1 MYPSLDLWQILTA
14 RTPVSL
20 SCWKERLT
28 CVSARNTAF
37 FRKLTP
43 KFSLWR
49 FKMPDSN
56 LRNESNYGIYFAE
69 AFNGSVLDPIFPNDS
84 ISTCRNFTLDSQV
97 VGVGIFLSVFILV
110 AIVGNI
116 LVILSVV
123 CNKHLQTVT
132 NYFIVNLA
140 MADLL
145 LGIIVLPFSASLEVL
160 GCWVFGRV
168 FCNIWAA
175 VDVLCCTAS
184 ILSLCIISIDRY
196 IGVKYCL
203 KYPSI
208 MTERRAVAILVLVW
222 VSSTVISVGPLLGW
236 KEPPPVDDSIC
247 RITEEPGYAL
257 FSSLFSFY
265 LPLMVILIMY
275 FRVYVVA
282 RRTTKSLE
290 AGVKRERNK
299 SMEVVLRIHC
309 RSVLEDARPASS
321 KSNKNHPFRSSLS
334 VRLMKF
340 SREKKAAK
348 TLAIVV
354 GMFILCWLPF
364 FFFLPLGS
372 FFPALKP
379 SDTVFKVVFWL
390 GYFNSCINPMIYPC
404 SSKEFQRAFTRLL
417 RCQCHQR
424 RRVLRRFYDQRWR
437 TAVKGMTRDQKADYK
452 TGYAVR
458 ESCGSSL
465 LYKGK
470 GRSLG
475 FNRWSLFP
483 PLQKSSF
490 QLKEKVN
497 NLSNKIKGGT
507 GKGTTPAVGRI
518 DIVDTV
524 SMGIYSSCEQNSYQF
539 YDLADCYG
547 LKETDI

>member
-1 MYPSLDLWQILTA
+1 MT
-14 RTPVSL
+14 
-20 SCWKERLT
+20 
-28 CVSARNTAF
+28 
-37 FRKLTP
+37 
-43 KFSLWR
+43 
-49 FKMPDSN
+49 DSN
-56 LRNESNYGIYFAE
+56 LRNESNYGIYFVE
-69 AFNGSVLDPIFPNDS
+69 AFNGSVLDQTFKNDS
-84 ISTCRNFTLDSQV
+84 ITTCTNFIMDPQV
-97 VGVGIFLSVFILV
+97 IGVGIILSIFILV

-132 NYFIVNLA
+132 NFFIVNLA

-145 LGIIVLPFSASLEVL
+145 LSIIVLPFSASLEVL

-184 ILSLCIISIDRY
+184 ILSLCIISVDRY
-196 IGVKYCL
+196 IGVKHCL

-208 MTERRAVAILVLVW
+208 MTERKAVAILVLVW

-299 SMEVVLRIHC
+299 SIEVVLRIHC
-309 RSVLEDARPASS
+309 RSVLEDARSSSS
-321 KSNKNHPFRSSLS
+321 KSSKNHPFRSSLS

-364 FFFLPLGS
+364 FFFLPMGS

-379 SDTVFKVVFWL
+379 SETVFKVIFWL

-424 RRVLRRFYDQRWR
+424 QRVLRRFYDQRWR
-437 TAVKGMTRDQKADYK
+437 TAVKEMTRDQRGDYK
-452 TGYAVR
+452 PGYAVH
-458 ESCGSSL
+458 ESYGSSL
-465 LYKGK
+465 LHKGK

-475 FNRWSLFP
+475 FKRWSLFP

-507 GKGTTPAVGRI
+507 GKSTTPTVGRI

-524 SMGIYSSCEQNSYQF
+524 SMGIYNSCEQSSYQF
-539 YDLADCYG
+539 YDLSDCYG

>member
-1 MYPSLDLWQILTA
+1 MDVVFAGASFFPSVLFLFLFSFVAFYFPFAWPVINTDSVNGCLATLLERQNERRL
-14 RTPVSL
+14 RTTRVTLL
-20 SCWKERLT
+20 SSENL
-28 CVSARNTAF
+28 
-37 FRKLTP
+37 LP
-43 KFSLWR
+43 YFSLWR
-49 FKMPDSN
+49 FKMTDSN
-56 LRNESNYGIYFAE
+56 LRNESNHGLFFTS
-69 AFNGSVLDPIFPNDS
+69 FNGSVSDQMLPNDS
-84 ISTCRNFTLDSQV
+84 ITTCRNFTMDSQV

-123 CNKHLQTVT
+123 CNKQLQTVT
-132 NYFIVNLA
+132 NFFIVNLA
-140 MADLL
+140 IADLL

-184 ILSLCIISIDRY
+184 ILSLCMISIDRY

-208 MTERRAVAILVLVW
+208 MTERKAVAILVLVW
-222 VSSTVISVGPLLGW
+222 VSSVVISVGPLLGW
-236 KEPPPVDDSIC
+236 KEPPPVDESIC

-282 RRTTKSLE
+282 RRTTRSLE

-321 KSNKNHPFRSSLS
+321 KSSKNHPFRSSLS

-364 FFFLPLGS
+364 FFFLPMGMFYLSIS
-372 FFPALKP
+372 FIF
-379 SDTVFKVVFWL
+379 
-390 GYFNSCINPMIYPC
+390 I
-404 SSKEFQRAFTRLL
+404 
-417 RCQCHQR
+417 
-424 RRVLRRFYDQRWR
+424 
-437 TAVKGMTRDQKADYK
+437 
-452 TGYAVR
+452 
-458 ESCGSSL
+458 
-465 LYKGK
+465 
-470 GRSLG
+470 
-475 FNRWSLFP
+475 
-483 PLQKSSF
+483 
-490 QLKEKVN
+490 
-497 NLSNKIKGGT
+497 
-507 GKGTTPAVGRI
+507 
-518 DIVDTV
+518 
-524 SMGIYSSCEQNSYQF
+524 
-539 YDLADCYG
+539 
-547 LKETDI
+547 

>member
-1 MYPSLDLWQILTA
+1 MTY
-14 RTPVSL
+14 
-20 SCWKERLT
+20 
-28 CVSARNTAF
+28 
-37 FRKLTP
+37 
-43 KFSLWR
+43 
-49 FKMPDSN
+49 SN
-56 LRNESNYGIYFAE
+56 LMNESNDGIYFEKALNE
-69 AFNGSVLDPIFPNDS
+69 SFLDQILFTDNSTNSTSCTNITLDP
-84 ISTCRNFTLDSQV
+84 QV
-97 VGVGIFLSVFILV
+97 IAVGVFLSVFILV

-116 LVILSVV
+116 LVILSVL
-123 CNKHLQTVT
+123 CNRHLQTVT
-132 NYFIVNLA
+132 NFFIVNLA
-140 MADLL
+140 IADLL
-145 LGIIVLPFSASLEVL
+145 LSIIVLPFSASLEVL

-196 IGVKYCL
+196 IGVKHCL
-203 KYPSI
+203 KYPTI
-208 MTERRAVAILVLVW
+208 MTEKKAAVILVVVW
-222 VSSTVISVGPLLGW
+222 VSSMVISIGPLLGW
-236 KEPPPVDDSIC
+236 KEPPPTDESVCS
-247 RITEEPGYAL
+247 ITEEPGYAL

-265 LPLMVILIMY
+265 LPLMVILVMY

-299 SMEVVLRIHC
+299 SIEVVLRIHC
-309 RSVLEDARPASS
+309 RSMLEDTS
-321 KSNKNHPFRSSLS
+321 KSKNHPFRSSLS

-364 FFFLPLGS
+364 FFVLPLGS

-379 SDTVFKVVFWL
+379 SDLVFKVIFWL
-390 GYFNSCINPMIYPC
+390 GYFNSCINPVIYPC

-417 RCQCHQR
+417 RCQCHRR

-437 TAVKGMTRDQKADYK
+437 TAVKGHHHQGIGGREMDTMGIGNARVTDCRP
-452 TGYAVR
+452 GYTINH
-458 ESCGSSL
+458 ESCGSSHY
-465 LYKGK
+465 YKGTK
-470 GRSLG
+470 GPSLSFKG
-475 FNRWSLFP
+475 WSLFP

-490 QLKEKVN
+490 QLKEKMN
-497 NLSNKIKGGT
+497 NLSNKIKGGPG
-507 GKGTTPAVGRI
+507 GKGGVTAPALARTEI
-518 DIVDTV
+518 DTV
-524 SMGIYSSCEQNSYQF
+524 SMGIYNDVAEQSCYQIF
-539 YDLADCYG
+539 DLTECYG

>member
-1 MYPSLDLWQILTA
+1 MT
-14 RTPVSL
+14 
-20 SCWKERLT
+20 
-28 CVSARNTAF
+28 F
-37 FRKLTP
+37 
-43 KFSLWR
+43 
-49 FKMPDSN
+49 SN
-56 LRNESNYGIYFAE
+56 LMNESNGRIYLDEPFNLSLSE
-69 AFNGSVLDPIFPNDS
+69 QTFSNGSN
-84 ISTCRNFTLDSQV
+84 STCVNVALDSQV
-97 VGVGIFLSVFILV
+97 VAMGISLSVFILV
-110 AIVGNI
+110 AIAGNI
-116 LVILSVV
+116 LVILSVL

-132 NYFIVNLA
+132 NFFIVNLA

-145 LGIIVLPFSASLEVL
+145 LSIIVLPFSASLEVL

-196 IGVKYCL
+196 IGVKHCL
-203 KYPSI
+203 KYPTI
-208 MTERRAVAILVLVW
+208 MTERKAGVILVVVW
-222 VSSTVISVGPLLGW
+222 VSSMVISIGPLLGW

-265 LPLMVILIMY
+265 LPLMVILVMY

-290 AGVKRERNK
+290 AGVKRERNQ
-299 SMEVVLRIHC
+299 SIEVVLRIHC
-309 RSVLEDARPASS
+309 RSVLGNVGATAS
-321 KSNKNHPFRSSLS
+321 KSGKHHPFRSSLS

-354 GMFILCWLPF
+354 GMFIVCWLPF

-372 FFPALKP
+372 LFPSLKP
-379 SDTVFKVVFWL
+379 SETVFKVVFWL

-417 RCQCHQR
+417 RCHCQRR

-437 TAVKGMTRDQKADYK
+437 TAVKGITMEHRGDCRPDF
-452 TGYAVR
+452 VIH
-458 ESCGSSL
+458 ESCGNS
-465 LYKGK
+465 YFRKRK
-470 GRSLG
+470 RRSLNLKG
-475 FNRWSLFP
+475 WSLFP

-490 QLKEKVN
+490 QLKEKMN
-497 NLSNKIKGGT
+497 SLSNKIKGGT
-507 GKGTTPAVGRI
+507 GKGTTPALGRTEI
-518 DIVDTV
+518 DTV
-524 SMGIYSSCEQNSYQF
+524 SMGIYNDCEQNSYQIF
-539 YDLADCYG
+539 DLTESYS

>member
-1 MYPSLDLWQILTA
+1 MT
-14 RTPVSL
+14 
-20 SCWKERLT
+20 
-28 CVSARNTAF
+28 
-37 FRKLTP
+37 
-43 KFSLWR
+43 
-49 FKMPDSN
+49 DSN
-56 LRNESNYGIYFAE
+56 LRNESNHHIYFPE
-69 AFNGSVLDPIFPNDS
+69 DFNGSALDQIFNDS
-84 ISTCRNFTLDSQV
+84 IATCTNFTMDSQV
-97 VGVGIFLSVFILV
+97 VGVGITLSVFILV

-132 NYFIVNLA
+132 NFFIVNLA
-140 MADLL
+140 IADLL
-145 LGIIVLPFSASLEVL
+145 LSIIVLPFSASLEVL

-196 IGVKYCL
+196 IGVKHCL

-208 MTERRAVAILVLVW
+208 MTEGKAIAILVLVW

-309 RSVLEDARPASS
+309 RSVLEDARPDSS
-321 KSNKNHPFRSSLS
+321 KSSKNHPFRSSLS

-364 FFFLPLGS
+364 FFFLPMGMS
-372 FFPALKP
+372 CYFT
-379 SDTVFKVVFWL
+379 SVV
-390 GYFNSCINPMIYPC
+390 
-404 SSKEFQRAFTRLL
+404 Q
-417 RCQCHQR
+417 H
-424 RRVLRRFYDQRWR
+424 
-437 TAVKGMTRDQKADYK
+437 
-452 TGYAVR
+452 
-458 ESCGSSL
+458 
-465 LYKGK
+465 
-470 GRSLG
+470 
-475 FNRWSLFP
+475 
-483 PLQKSSF
+483 
-490 QLKEKVN
+490 
-497 NLSNKIKGGT
+497 
-507 GKGTTPAVGRI
+507 
-518 DIVDTV
+518 
-524 SMGIYSSCEQNSYQF
+524 
-539 YDLADCYG
+539 
-547 LKETDI
+547 

>member
-1 MYPSLDLWQILTA
+1 MELKNQTCCTSIDSVKRDATTRKPWHGQKKDVFFVLVIFFLLSKWYVVFSKRPLYFKNNDFFQSFFNSFLIVFSRLLLFLLFKRHHFFHTCILAA
-14 RTPVSL
+14 RVPDCLETENNVRHTSF
-20 SCWKERLT
+20 R
-28 CVSARNTAF
+28 
-37 FRKLTP
+37 RKLHLN
-43 KFSLWR
+43 FSLWR
-49 FKMPDSN
+49 FKMTDCN
-56 LRNESNYGIYFAE
+56 LCNESNHRIYFPE
-69 AFNGSVLDPIFPNDS
+69 AFNGSATDQVLRNGS
-84 ISTCRNFTLDSQV
+84 ITTCTNFTMDSQV
-97 VGVGIFLSVFILV
+97 VGVGITLSVFILV

-132 NYFIVNLA
+132 NFFIVNLA

-145 LGIIVLPFSASLEVL
+145 LSIIVLPFSASLEVL

-196 IGVKYCL
+196 IGVKHCL

-208 MTERRAVAILVLVW
+208 MTERKAVVILVLVW

-236 KEPPPVDDSIC
+236 KEPPPVDESIC

-282 RRTTKSLE
+282 RRTTNSLE

-309 RSVLEDARPASS
+309 RSVLQDAQPGSS
-321 KSNKNHPFRSSLS
+321 KSSKNHPFRSSLS

-364 FFFLPLGS
+364 FFFLPMGTWCYFS
-372 FFPALKP
+372 SALH
-379 SDTVFKVVFWL
+379 L
-390 GYFNSCINPMIYPC
+390 H
-404 SSKEFQRAFTRLL
+404 ARLL
-417 RCQCHQR
+417 PSFLHAAC
-424 RRVLRRFYDQRWR
+424 F
-437 TAVKGMTRDQKADYK
+437 
-452 TGYAVR
+452 
-458 ESCGSSL
+458 
-465 LYKGK
+465 
-470 GRSLG
+470 
-475 FNRWSLFP
+475 WSNF
-483 PLQKSSF
+483 
-490 QLKEKVN
+490 
-497 NLSNKIKGGT
+497 
-507 GKGTTPAVGRI
+507 
-518 DIVDTV
+518 
-524 SMGIYSSCEQNSYQF
+524 
-539 YDLADCYG
+539 
-547 LKETDI
+547 

>member
-1 MYPSLDLWQILTA
+1 M
-14 RTPVSL
+14 
-20 SCWKERLT
+20 
-28 CVSARNTAF
+28 
-37 FRKLTP
+37 RKLTLN
-43 KFSLWR
+43 FSLWR
-49 FKMPDSN
+49 KMTDSN
-56 LRNESNYGIYFAE
+56 LRNESNYGLYFE
-69 AFNGSVLDPIFPNDS
+69 TFNVSALERIFPDDN
-84 ISTCRNFTLDSQV
+84 ITKCGNFTMDPQV
-97 VGVGIFLSVFILV
+97 VGTGIFLAVFILV

-123 CNKHLQTVT
+123 CNKHLQNIT
-132 NYFIVNLA
+132 NFFIVNLA

-145 LGIIVLPFSASLEVL
+145 LSIIVLPFSASLEVL

-236 KEPPPVDDSIC
+236 KEPPPEHETVC
-247 RITEEPGYAL
+247 GITEEPGYAL

-275 FRVYVVA
+275 FQVYIVA

-299 SMEVVLRIHC
+299 SAEVVLRIHC
-309 RSVLEDARPASS
+309 RSVLEDARSASS
-321 KSNKNHPFRSSLS
+321 KNSKTHPFRSSLS

-364 FFFLPLGS
+364 FLFLPLGS

-379 SDTVFKVVFWL
+379 SESVFKFIFWL
-390 GYFNSCINPMIYPC
+390 GYFNSCINPVIYPC

-417 RCQCHQR
+417 RCQCHQK

-437 TAVKGMTRDQKADYK
+437 TAVKGMTRDQMRDYAA
-452 TGYAVR
+452 GYPMH
-458 ESCGSSL
+458 ESCG
-465 LYKGK
+465 
-470 GRSLG
+470 RSLIHKRKHCSLG
-475 FNRWSLFP
+475 LKKLSLFS

-490 QLKEKVN
+490 QFKEKVN
-497 NLSNKIKGGT
+497 DLSNKIKGGT
-507 GKGTTPAVGRI
+507 GKGTPPALGETDTVE
-518 DIVDTV
+518 TV
-524 SMGIYSSCEQNSYQF
+524 SMGIYNSCEQSSFQF
-539 YDLADCYG
+539 YDLAECYG

>member
-1 MYPSLDLWQILTA
+1 MT
-14 RTPVSL
+14 
-20 SCWKERLT
+20 
-28 CVSARNTAF
+28 
-37 FRKLTP
+37 
-43 KFSLWR
+43 
-49 FKMPDSN
+49 DSN
-56 LRNESNYGIYFAE
+56 SQNESNRGIYFAE

-84 ISTCRNFTLDSQV
+84 VTTCTNFSMDSQV
-97 VGVGIFLSVFILV
+97 VGVGVVLSVFILV
-110 AIVGNI
+110 AILGNI

-132 NYFIVNLA
+132 NFFIVNLA

-145 LGIIVLPFSASLEVL
+145 LSIIVLPFSASLEVL
-160 GCWVFGRV
+160 GCWVFGRL

-184 ILSLCIISIDRY
+184 ILSLCVISIDRY

-208 MTERRAVAILVLVW
+208 MTEGKAVAILILVW
-222 VSSTVISVGPLLGW
+222 VLSAVISVGPLLGW
-236 KEPPPVDDSIC
+236 KEAPPVDDSIC
-247 RITEEPGYAL
+247 SITEEPGYAL

-265 LPLMVILIMY
+265 LPLMVILFMY

-282 RRTTKSLE
+282 RRTTRSLE
-290 AGVKRERNK
+290 AGVKRERDK

-309 RSVLEDARPASS
+309 RSVLEDARSASS
-321 KSNKNHPFRSSLS
+321 KSSKNHPFRSSLS

-364 FFFLPLGS
+364 FFFLPMGS

-379 SDTVFKVVFWL
+379 SEVVFKVIFWL

-424 RRVLRRFYDQRWR
+424 QRVLRRFYDQRWR
-437 TAVKGMTRDQKADYK
+437 TAVKGMKTDQRGDYNP
-452 TGYAVR
+452 GYAVH
-458 ESCGSSL
+458 ESSL
-465 LYKGK
+465 LQKEG
-470 GRSLG
+470 GRSLS
-475 FNRWSLFP
+475 FKRWSLFP
-483 PLQKSSF
+483 RLQKSSF
-490 QLKEKVN
+490 SLKETVN
-497 NLSNKIKGGT
+497 NLSHKIKGGT
-507 GKGTTPAVGRI
+507 GKSNTSAVGRS
-518 DIVDTV
+518 DTV
-524 SMGIYSSCEQNSYQF
+524 ETVSLGIYNCEQNSYKF
-539 YDLADCYG
+539 YDLADCYD

>member
-1 MYPSLDLWQILTA
+1 MT
-14 RTPVSL
+14 
-20 SCWKERLT
+20 
-28 CVSARNTAF
+28 
-37 FRKLTP
+37 
-43 KFSLWR
+43 
-49 FKMPDSN
+49 DSN
-56 LRNESNYGIYFAE
+56 LVSGSSDGIYFAE
-69 AFNGSVLDPIFPNDS
+69 AFNASDLDHILANDS
-84 ISTCRNFTLDSQV
+84 LVTCTNFTLDSHV
-97 VGVGIFLSVFILV
+97 IGLGIFLSVFILV

-132 NYFIVNLA
+132 NFFIVNLA
-140 MADLL
+140 VADLL
-145 LGIIVLPFSASLEVL
+145 LSIIVLPFSATLEVL
-160 GCWVFGRV
+160 GCWVFGRI

-196 IGVKYCL
+196 IGVKHCL

-208 MTERRAVAILVLVW
+208 MTERRAGVVLLVLW
-222 VSSTVISVGPLLGW
+222 VASTVISVGPLLGW
-236 KEPPPVDDSIC
+236 KEPPPVDESIC

-265 LPLMVILIMY
+265 LPLMVIVIMY

-309 RSVLEDARPASS
+309 RSVLEDSRPESAKSS
-321 KSNKNHPFRSSLS
+321 KNHPFRSSLS

-364 FFFLPLGS
+364 FFILPLGS

-379 SDTVFKVVFWL
+379 SENVFKVIFWL

-437 TAVKGMTRDQKADYK
+437 SAVKGMTREHRGDYK
-452 TGYAVR
+452 PGFAVH
-458 ESCGSSL
+458 ESFDNSL
-465 LYKGK
+465 LQKGK
-470 GRSLG
+470 GHSLS
-475 FNRWSLFP
+475 FKRWNLFQ

-507 GKGTTPAVGRI
+507 GKGTTPAVSRT
-518 DIVDTV
+518 DIDTV
-524 SMGIYSSCEQNSYQF
+524 SMGIFNACEQSNYQF
-539 YDLADCYG
+539 YDLTECYG

>member
-1 MYPSLDLWQILTA
+1 MT
-14 RTPVSL
+14 
-20 SCWKERLT
+20 
-28 CVSARNTAF
+28 
-37 FRKLTP
+37 
-43 KFSLWR
+43 
-49 FKMPDSN
+49 N
-56 LRNESNYGIYFAE
+56 LRNETNYGLYFADALNE
-69 AFNGSVLDPIFPNDS
+69 SALEHIFSNNSNPSCKNL
-84 ISTCRNFTLDSQV
+84 TVDSQV
-97 VGVGIFLSVFILV
+97 IGVGIFLSVFILV

-132 NYFIVNLA
+132 NIFIVNLA

-145 LGIIVLPFSASLEVL
+145 LSIIVLPFSASLEVL
-160 GCWVFGRV
+160 GCWVFGRI

-184 ILSLCIISIDRY
+184 ILSLCSISIDRY

-265 LPLMVILIMY
+265 LPLLVILIMY

-282 RRTTKSLE
+282 RRTTRSLE

-299 SMEVVLRIHC
+299 SVEVVLRIHC

-321 KSNKNHPFRSSLS
+321 KSSKNHPFRSSLS

-364 FFFLPLGS
+364 FFFLPMGS

-379 SDTVFKVVFWL
+379 SETVFKVIFWL

-417 RCQCHQR
+417 RCQCNQK

-437 TAVKGMTRDQKADYK
+437 TAVKGMTRDQRGNY
-452 TGYAVR
+452 TPGYAVHD
-458 ESCGSSL
+458 SCGGACVQKR
-465 LYKGK
+465 KGC
-470 GRSLG
+470 SLG
-475 FNRWSLFP
+475 FKRWSIFP

-490 QLKEKVN
+490 QFKEKVN
-497 NLSNKIKGGT
+497 NLSNKFKGGT
-507 GKGTTPAVGRI
+507 GKGTTPGMGRT
-518 DIVDTV
+518 DTVDTV
-524 SMGIYSSCEQNSYQF
+524 SMGIYNSCEQSSYQF
-539 YDLADCYG
+539 YDLAECHG

>member
-1 MYPSLDLWQILTA
+1 MS
-14 RTPVSL
+14 
-20 SCWKERLT
+20 
-28 CVSARNTAF
+28 
-37 FRKLTP
+37 
-43 KFSLWR
+43 
-49 FKMPDSN
+49 DSN
-56 LRNESNYGIYFAE
+56 LRNDSKYGIYFTDAS
-69 AFNGSVLDPIFPNDS
+69 NGSFLDQVFPNES
-84 ISTCRNFTLDSQV
+84 ITTCRNFTVDSQV
-97 VGVGIFLSVFILV
+97 VGVGIFLSVFISV

-116 LVILSVV
+116 LVILSVL

-132 NYFIVNLA
+132 NFFIVNLA

-145 LGIIVLPFSASLEVL
+145 LSIIVLPFSASLEVL
-160 GCWVFGRV
+160 GCWVFGRL

-184 ILSLCIISIDRY
+184 ILSLCIISVDRY

-208 MTERRAVAILVLVW
+208 MTERKAVAILVLVW
-222 VSSTVISVGPLLGW
+222 VLSTVISVGPLLGW
-236 KEPPPVDDSIC
+236 KEPPPVDESIC

-282 RRTTKSLE
+282 RRTTQNLE

-299 SMEVVLRIHC
+299 SMEIVLRIHC
-309 RSVLEDARPASS
+309 RSVLDDARPCSS
-321 KSNKNHPFRSSLS
+321 KSSKNHPFRSSLS

-364 FFFLPLGS
+364 FFFLPMGS

-379 SDTVFKVVFWL
+379 SETVFKVVFWL

-417 RCQCHQR
+417 KCQCHQR

-437 TAVKGMTRDQKADYK
+437 TAVKGMKDERPEYDPAF
-452 TGYAVR
+452 AVH
-458 ESCGSSL
+458 ESCGGSL
-465 LYKGK
+465 LHKRK
-470 GRSLG
+470 GRSLA
-475 FNRWSLFP
+475 FKRWSLFP
-483 PLQKSSF
+483 PLQKSSS

-497 NLSNKIKGGT
+497 NLSNKIKGGA
-507 GKGTTPAVGRI
+507 GKGATPAVGRI

-524 SMGIYSSCEQNSYQF
+524 SMGIYNSCEQNSYQF

>member
-1 MYPSLDLWQILTA
+1 MT
-14 RTPVSL
+14 
-20 SCWKERLT
+20 
-28 CVSARNTAF
+28 
-37 FRKLTP
+37 
-43 KFSLWR
+43 
-49 FKMPDSN
+49 DSN

-69 AFNGSVLDPIFPNDS
+69 AFNGSVLDQIFPNDS
-84 ISTCRNFTLDSQV
+84 ITTCPNFTLDSQV

-132 NYFIVNLA
+132 NFFIVNLA

-145 LGIIVLPFSASLEVL
+145 LSIIVLPFSASLEVL

-196 IGVKYCL
+196 IGVKHCL
-203 KYPSI
+203 KYPTI
-208 MTERRAVAILVLVW
+208 MTERKAVAILVLVW

-236 KEPPPVDDSIC
+236 KEPPPVDDRIC
-247 RITEEPGYAL
+247 SITEEPGYAL

-265 LPLMVILIMY
+265 LPLLVILIMY

-309 RSVLEDARPASS
+309 RSVLEDARPSSS
-321 KSNKNHPFRSSLS
+321 KNNKNHPFRSSLS

-364 FFFLPLGS
+364 FFFLPMGA

-379 SDTVFKVVFWL
+379 SKTVFKVIFWL

-404 SSKEFQRAFTRLL
+404 SSKEFQRAFTRLF

-424 RRVLRRFYDQRWR
+424 KRVLRRFYDQRWR
-437 TAVKGMTRDQKADYK
+437 TAVKGMTRDQRGDCKP
-452 TGYAVR
+452 GYSAH

-465 LYKGK
+465 LHKRK
-470 GRSLG
+470 GRSLS
-475 FNRWSLFP
+475 FKRWSLFP

-497 NLSNKIKGGT
+497 NLSNKIKGGP
-507 GKGTTPAVGRI
+507 GKGTTPSVGRI

-524 SMGIYSSCEQNSYQF
+524 SMGIYNSCEQSSYQF

>member
-1 MYPSLDLWQILTA
+1 MTDA
-14 RTPVSL
+14 
-20 SCWKERLT
+20 K
-28 CVSARNTAF
+28 ARNQS
-37 FRKLTP
+37 K
-43 KFSLWR
+43 
-49 FKMPDSN
+49 
-56 LRNESNYGIYFAE
+56 YGLYFAE
-69 AFNGSVLDPIFPNDS
+69 AFNESAFDHLFTNYS
-84 ISTCRNFTLDSQV
+84 ITTCGNFTMDTQV
-97 VGVGIFLSVFILV
+97 VGVGIFLSVFILM

-132 NYFIVNLA
+132 NFFIVNLA

-145 LGIIVLPFSASLEVL
+145 LAIIVLPFSASLEVL

-203 KYPSI
+203 KYPTI
-208 MTERRAVAILVLVW
+208 MTEGKAVAILLLVW

-299 SMEVVLRIHC
+299 SVEVVLRIHC
-309 RSVLEDARPASS
+309 RSVLEHARPTNS
-321 KSNKNHPFRSSLS
+321 KSSKNHPFRSSLS

-364 FFFLPLGS
+364 FFFLPMGS
-372 FFPALKP
+372 FFPELKP
-379 SDTVFKVVFWL
+379 SETVFKVVFWL

-417 RCQCHQR
+417 KCQCHQKQ
-424 RRVLRRFYDQRWR
+424 RVLRRFYDQRWR
-437 TAVKGMTRDQKADYK
+437 TAVKERAMEQRGHYTP
-452 TGYAVR
+452 GYAVH
-458 ESCGSSL
+458 ESWGSSWL
-465 LYKGK
+465 HKSKGCSTGLK
-470 GRSLG
+470 
-475 FNRWSLFP
+475 RWRFFP

-490 QLKEKVN
+490 HVREKVN
-497 NLSNKIKGGT
+497 NLSNKIKGGA
-507 GKGTTPAVGRI
+507 GKSTPVSVSHS
-518 DIVDTV
+518 DTVDTI
-524 SMGIYSSCEQNSYQF
+524 SMGLCNSCEQNSYQF
-539 YDLADCYG
+539 YDLAECYG

>member
-1 MYPSLDLWQILTA
+1 MTHL
-14 RTPVSL
+14 
-20 SCWKERLT
+20 
-28 CVSARNTAF
+28 
-37 FRKLTP
+37 
-43 KFSLWR
+43 
-49 FKMPDSN
+49 N
-56 LRNESNYGIYFAE
+56 LGNESNYGIYFAE
-69 AFNGSVLDPIFPNDS
+69 DLNGSVPDQLFPNDS
-84 ISTCRNFTLDSQV
+84 IATCPNFTVDSQV
-97 VGVGIFLSVFILV
+97 VGVGIFLFVFISV
-110 AIVGNI
+110 AILGNI

-132 NYFIVNLA
+132 NFFIVNLA

-145 LGIIVLPFSASLEVL
+145 LSIIVLPFSASLEVL

-184 ILSLCIISIDRY
+184 ILSLCVISIDRY
-196 IGVKYCL
+196 IGVKHCL
-203 KYPSI
+203 KYPTI
-208 MTERRAVAILVLVW
+208 MTEKKAIAILGLVW
-222 VSSTVISVGPLLGW
+222 VSSAVISVGPLLGW
-236 KEPPPVDDSIC
+236 KEPPPVDDRIC
-247 RITEEPGYAL
+247 SITEEPGYAL

-299 SMEVVLRIHC
+299 SVEVVLRIHC
-309 RSVLEDARPASS
+309 RSSVLEDARRSSS

-334 VRLMKF
+334 VRLLKF

-354 GMFILCWLPF
+354 GMFTLCWLPF
-364 FFFLPLGS
+364 FFVLPMGAL
-372 FFPALKP
+372 FPALKP
-379 SDTVFKVVFWL
+379 SETLFKVVFWL

-417 RCQCHQR
+417 RCQCRQR
-424 RRVLRRFYDQRWR
+424 QKVLHRFYDHRWR
-437 TAVKGMTRDQKADYK
+437 AAVKGKTRDQRGDCKPGHLAHK
-452 TGYAVR
+452 TCG
-458 ESCGSSL
+458 ESPFR
-465 LYKGK
+465 KGK
-470 GRSLG
+470 GPSLG
-475 FNRWSLFP
+475 FKRWSLFP

-497 NLSNKIKGGT
+497 NLSNKIKGGP
-507 GKGTTPAVGRI
+507 GKGIKPPVGRM

-524 SMGIYSSCEQNSYQF
+524 SLGIYNSCEQSSYQL

>member
-1 MYPSLDLWQILTA
+1 MT
-14 RTPVSL
+14 
-20 SCWKERLT
+20 
-28 CVSARNTAF
+28 
-37 FRKLTP
+37 
-43 KFSLWR
+43 
-49 FKMPDSN
+49 DSN
-56 LRNESNYGIYFAE
+56 LRNESNYGLSPE
-69 AFNGSVLDPIFPNDS
+69 AFNDSVLDRLFQRDNI
-84 ISTCRNFTLDSQV
+84 TCQNFTVDSQA
-97 VGVGIFLSVFILV
+97 VGVGIFLSAFILV

-123 CNKHLQTVT
+123 CNKQLQNIT
-132 NYFIVNLA
+132 NFFIINLA

-145 LGIIVLPFSASLEVL
+145 LSIIVLPFSASLEVL

-222 VSSTVISVGPLLGW
+222 VSSVVISVGPLLGW
-236 KEPPPVDDSIC
+236 KEPPPVDESIC

-290 AGVKRERNK
+290 AGVKRERTK
-299 SMEVVLRIHC
+299 SVEVVLRIHC

-321 KSNKNHPFRSSLS
+321 KSSKNHPFRSSLS

-372 FFPALKP
+372 LFPSLKP
-379 SDTVFKVVFWL
+379 SETVFKVIFWL
-390 GYFNSCINPMIYPC
+390 GYFNSCINPIIYPC
-404 SSKEFQRAFTRLL
+404 SSKEFQRAFTRIL
-417 RCQCHQR
+417 RCQCRQK

-437 TAVKGMTRDQKADYK
+437 TAVKGKTMDQRGDYHA
-452 TGYAVR
+452 GLAVR
-458 ESCGSSL
+458 ETCGSSL
-465 LYKGK
+465 LHKRK
-470 GRSLG
+470 RCSLG
-475 FNRWSLFP
+475 LKRWSIFP

-490 QLKEKVN
+490 QFKEKVN
-497 NLSNKIKGGT
+497 NLSNKIKGGG
-507 GKGTTPAVGRI
+507 GKVTAPALGRT
-518 DIVDTV
+518 DTVDTV
-524 SMGIYSSCEQNSYQF
+524 SMGIYSSCEPSNFQF
-539 YDLADCYG
+539 YDLPECYG

>member
-1 MYPSLDLWQILTA
+1 MTY
-14 RTPVSL
+14 
-20 SCWKERLT
+20 
-28 CVSARNTAF
+28 
-37 FRKLTP
+37 
-43 KFSLWR
+43 
-49 FKMPDSN
+49 SN
-56 LRNESNYGIYFAE
+56 LMNESNDGTYFDE
-69 AFNGSVLDPIFPNDS
+69 AFNLSLLDQIYPNNSNTTCTNITLDPQ
-84 ISTCRNFTLDSQV
+84 LV
-97 VGVGIFLSVFILV
+97 AVGVFLSIFILV

-116 LVILSVV
+116 LVILSVL

-132 NYFIVNLA
+132 NFFIVNLA
-140 MADLL
+140 IADLL
-145 LGIIVLPFSASLEVL
+145 LSIIVLPFSASLEVL
-160 GCWVFGRV
+160 GCWVFGRI

-203 KYPSI
+203 KYPTI
-208 MTERRAVAILVLVW
+208 MTERKAGVILVIVW
-222 VSSTVISVGPLLGW
+222 VSSMVISIGPLLGW

-247 RITEEPGYAL
+247 KITEEPGYAL

-265 LPLMVILIMY
+265 LPLMVILVMY

-309 RSVLEDARPASS
+309 RSVLEDARPSSS
-321 KSNKNHPFRSSLS
+321 KSSKNHPFRSSLS

-354 GMFILCWLPF
+354 GMFIVCWLPF

-379 SDTVFKVVFWL
+379 SENVFKVVFWL

-417 RCQCHQR
+417 RCQCQQR

-437 TAVKGMTRDQKADYK
+437 TAVKGMTRDRRAEYRPSFDLH
-452 TGYAVR
+452 
-458 ESCGSSL
+458 EPCGNSL
-465 LYKGK
+465 LYKET
-470 GRSLG
+470 GRSLS
-475 FNRWSLFP
+475 FKRWSLFP

-490 QLKEKVN
+490 QLKEKMN

-507 GKGTTPAVGRI
+507 GKSSTPALGRTEI
-518 DIVDTV
+518 DTV
-524 SMGIYSSCEQNSYQF
+524 SMGIYNDCEQSSYQI
-539 YDLADCYG
+539 YDLTECYG

>member
-1 MYPSLDLWQILTA
+1 MT
-14 RTPVSL
+14 
-20 SCWKERLT
+20 
-28 CVSARNTAF
+28 
-37 FRKLTP
+37 
-43 KFSLWR
+43 
-49 FKMPDSN
+49 DSN
-56 LRNESNYGIYFAE
+56 SRNESNYGMYFTG
-69 AFNGSVLDPIFPNDS
+69 AFNGSVLDQIFPNDS
-84 ISTCRNFTLDSQV
+84 VTTCRNFTMDSQV

-132 NYFIVNLA
+132 NFFIVNLA

-145 LGIIVLPFSASLEVL
+145 LSIIVLPFSASLEVL

-184 ILSLCIISIDRY
+184 ILSLCIISVDRY

-203 KYPSI
+203 KYPTI
-208 MTERRAVAILVLVW
+208 MTERKAVAILLLVW

-247 RITEEPGYAL
+247 SITEEPGYAL

-290 AGVKRERNK
+290 AGVKRERDK
-299 SMEVVLRIHC
+299 SVEVVLRIHC
-309 RSVLEDARPASS
+309 RSVLEDARPSSS
-321 KSNKNHPFRSSLS
+321 KNSKNNPLRSSLS

-364 FFFLPLGS
+364 FFFLPMGS

-379 SDTVFKVVFWL
+379 SETVFKVIFWL
-390 GYFNSCINPMIYPC
+390 GYFNSCINPIIYPC

-417 RCQCHQR
+417 RCQCHQK

-437 TAVKGMTRDQKADYK
+437 SAVKGMTRDQRGDYK
-452 TGYAVR
+452 PGYIVH
-458 ESCGSSL
+458 ESYGSSL
-465 LYKGK
+465 LQKGK

-475 FNRWSLFP
+475 FKRWSLFP

-507 GKGTTPAVGRI
+507 GKGSTPAVSRI
-518 DIVDTV
+518 ETVDTV
-524 SMGIYSSCEQNSYQF
+524 SMGIYNSCEQSSYQF
-539 YDLADCYG
+539 YDLAECYG

>member
-1 MYPSLDLWQILTA
+1 MT
-14 RTPVSL
+14 
-20 SCWKERLT
+20 E
-28 CVSARNTAF
+28 
-37 FRKLTP
+37 
-43 KFSLWR
+43 
-49 FKMPDSN
+49 SN
-56 LRNESNYGIYFAE
+56 LSNDSNYGLYFDAL
-69 AFNGSVLDPIFPNDS
+69 NDSVLDQNL
-84 ISTCRNFTLDSQV
+84 TACRNFTIMDPQV
-97 VGVGIFLSVFILV
+97 VGVGIFLSAFILV
-110 AIVGNI
+110 AFVGNI

-123 CNKHLQTVT
+123 CNKHLQNIT
-132 NYFIVNLA
+132 NFFIVNLA

-145 LGIIVLPFSASLEVL
+145 LSVIVLPFSASLEVL
-160 GCWVFGRV
+160 GCWAFGRV

-208 MTERRAVAILVLVW
+208 MTERRAAAILVLVW
-222 VSSTVISVGPLLGW
+222 VSSVVISVGPLLGW

-247 RITEEPGYAL
+247 SITEEPAYAL

-265 LPLMVILIMY
+265 LPLLVILVMY

-282 RRTTKSLE
+282 RRTTRSLE
-290 AGVKRERNK
+290 AGVKRERDK
-299 SMEVVLRIHC
+299 SVEVVLRIHC
-309 RSVLEDARPASS
+309 RSLLEDARPASS
-321 KSNKNHPFRSSLS
+321 KSSKNHPFRSSLS

-372 FFPALKP
+372 LFPSLKP
-379 SDTVFKVVFWL
+379 SETVFKVIFWL
-390 GYFNSCINPMIYPC
+390 GYFNSCINPIIYPC

-417 RCQCHQR
+417 RCQCHQK

-437 TAVKGMTRDQKADYK
+437 TAVKGKTRDQRGDYN
-452 TGYAVR
+452 TGFAAH
-458 ESCGSSL
+458 ESCSSSL
-465 LYKGK
+465 LHKRK
-470 GRSLG
+470 RCSLG
-475 FNRWSLFP
+475 LKRWSFFP

-490 QLKEKVN
+490 QFKEKVN

-507 GKGTTPAVGRI
+507 GKVTPPALGRTET
-518 DIVDTV
+518 VDTV
-524 SMGIYSSCEQNSYQF
+524 SMGICNSCESSSFQF

>member
-1 MYPSLDLWQILTA
+1 MTY
-14 RTPVSL
+14 
-20 SCWKERLT
+20 
-28 CVSARNTAF
+28 
-37 FRKLTP
+37 
-43 KFSLWR
+43 
-49 FKMPDSN
+49 SN
-56 LRNESNYGIYFAE
+56 LMNESNDGIYFAE
-69 AFNGSVLDPIFPNDS
+69 AYNLSLLDQIFPNDS
-84 ISTCRNFTLDSQV
+84 NTSCTNFTLDSQV

-132 NYFIVNLA
+132 NFFIVNLA

-145 LGIIVLPFSASLEVL
+145 LSIIVLPFSASLEVL

-208 MTERRAVAILVLVW
+208 MTERKAGVILVIVW

-236 KEPPPVDDSIC
+236 KEPPPPDESIC
-247 RITEEPGYAL
+247 SITEEPGYAL

-309 RSVLEDARPASS
+309 RSVLEDARPASA
-321 KSNKNHPFRSSLS
+321 KSSKNHPFRSSLS

-354 GMFILCWLPF
+354 GMFIVCWLPF

-372 FFPALKP
+372 FFPTLKP
-379 SDTVFKVVFWL
+379 SETVFKVVFWL

-437 TAVKGMTRDQKADYK
+437 TAVKGMTRDHRGDYRP
-452 TGYAVR
+452 GFPVH
-458 ESCGSSL
+458 EPCGSSL

-470 GRSLG
+470 GRSLSFKG
-475 FNRWSLFP
+475 WSLFP

-497 NLSNKIKGGT
+497 NLSNKIRGGT
-507 GKGTTPAVGRI
+507 GKGAAPAVGRT
-518 DIVDTV
+518 DIDTV
-524 SMGIYSSCEQNSYQF
+524 SMGIYNDCEQSRYQF
-539 YDLADCYG
+539 YDLTECYG

>member
-1 MYPSLDLWQILTA
+1 MTY
-14 RTPVSL
+14 
-20 SCWKERLT
+20 
-28 CVSARNTAF
+28 
-37 FRKLTP
+37 
-43 KFSLWR
+43 
-49 FKMPDSN
+49 SN
-56 LRNESNYGIYFAE
+56 LMNESNDGIYFAE
-69 AFNGSVLDPIFPNDS
+69 AYNLSLLDQIFPNDS
-84 ISTCRNFTLDSQV
+84 NTSCTNFTLDSQV

-132 NYFIVNLA
+132 NFFIVNLA

-145 LGIIVLPFSASLEVL
+145 LSIIVLPFSASLEVL

-203 KYPSI
+203 EYPSI
-208 MTERRAVAILVLVW
+208 MTERKAGVILIIVW

-236 KEPPPVDDSIC
+236 KEPPPPDESIC
-247 RITEEPGYAL
+247 SITEEPGYAL

-309 RSVLEDARPASS
+309 RSVLEDARPASA
-321 KSNKNHPFRSSLS
+321 KSSKNHPFRSSLS

-354 GMFILCWLPF
+354 GMFIVCWLPF

-372 FFPALKP
+372 FFPTLKP
-379 SDTVFKVVFWL
+379 SESVFKVVFWL

-437 TAVKGMTRDQKADYK
+437 TAVKGMTRDHRGDYRPSF
-452 TGYAVR
+452 AVH
-458 ESCGSSL
+458 EPCGSSL

-470 GRSLG
+470 GRSLSFKG
-475 FNRWSLFP
+475 WSLFP

-507 GKGTTPAVGRI
+507 GKGAAPAVGRT
-518 DIVDTV
+518 DIDTV
-524 SMGIYSSCEQNSYQF
+524 SMGIYNDCEQSRYQF
-539 YDLADCYG
+539 YDLTECYG

>member
-1 MYPSLDLWQILTA
+1 MT
-14 RTPVSL
+14 
-20 SCWKERLT
+20 
-28 CVSARNTAF
+28 
-37 FRKLTP
+37 
-43 KFSLWR
+43 
-49 FKMPDSN
+49 DSN
-56 LRNESNYGIYFAE
+56 LRNESNNGIYFAE
-69 AFNGSVLDPIFPNDS
+69 SLNGTVLDQISPNDS
-84 ISTCRNFTLDSQV
+84 TPTCTNFAMDPQV
-97 VGVGIFLSVFILV
+97 VGVGVFLSVFILV

-132 NYFIVNLA
+132 NFFIVNLA

-145 LGIIVLPFSASLEVL
+145 LSIIVLPFSASLEVL
-160 GCWVFGRV
+160 GCWVFGRI

-184 ILSLCIISIDRY
+184 ILSLCIISVDRY
-196 IGVKYCL
+196 IGVKHCL

-208 MTERRAVAILVLVW
+208 MTERRAVAILILVW
-222 VSSTVISVGPLLGW
+222 VLSTIISVGPLLGW
-236 KEPPPVDDSIC
+236 KEPPPVDERVC

-265 LPLMVILIMY
+265 LPLMVILFMY

-290 AGVKRERNK
+290 AGVKRERDK

-309 RSVLEDARPASS
+309 RSVLEDVRTPSAKSS
-321 KSNKNHPFRSSLS
+321 KNHPFRSSLS

-340 SREKKAAK
+340 SKEKKAAK

-364 FFFLPLGS
+364 FFFLPMGS

-379 SDTVFKVVFWL
+379 SETVFKVIFWL
-390 GYFNSCINPMIYPC
+390 GYFNSCINPVIYPC
-404 SSKEFQRAFTRLL
+404 SSKEFKRAFTRLL
-417 RCQCHQR
+417 RCKCHR
-424 RRVLRRFYDQRWR
+424 RQRVLRRFYDQRWR
-437 TAVKGMTRDQKADYK
+437 TAVKGMTRDQSGDYNA
-452 TGYAVR
+452 GYTVN
-458 ESCGSSL
+458 ETFGSSL
-465 LYKGK
+465 FQKGK
-470 GRSLG
+470 GRSLR
-475 FNRWSLFP
+475 FKRWSLFP

-490 QLKEKVN
+490 QFKEKVN
-497 NLSNKIKGGT
+497 NLSNKIKGST
-507 GKGTTPAVGRI
+507 GKSNTPAVGRI

-524 SMGIYSSCEQNSYQF
+524 SMGIYNSCEQSTYQF